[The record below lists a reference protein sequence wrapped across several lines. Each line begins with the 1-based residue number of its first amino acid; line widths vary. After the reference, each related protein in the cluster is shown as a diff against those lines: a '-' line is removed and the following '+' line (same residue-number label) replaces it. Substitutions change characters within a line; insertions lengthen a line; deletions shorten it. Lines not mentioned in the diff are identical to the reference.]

1 MIEIFVPFLTRFKVF
16 IRKGAISG
24 PVVQPLTLS
33 QEDKDKCISVLK
45 RQIQKQ
51 KNKQSSPTKIVEN
64 PLNRKAWIKE
74 TFFSASFWA
83 CHYFIATVLTKI
95 SVRHTFSVICSYRT
109 TVLDPLLQIS
119 VSFCRSYLI
128 SRGAGTSTILEGIS
142 LFGRHNMPALIG
154 LALISDLVN

>member
-1 MIEIFVPFLTRFKVF
+1 MIEFFFPFLTRFKVY

-33 QEDKDKCISVLK
+33 QQDKDKCISVLK

-95 SVRHTFSVICSYRT
+95 SVRQTFSVIRSYRT
-109 TVLDPLLQIS
+109 TALDPLLQIS
-119 VSFCRSYLI
+119 QVLLPFLSKQGRRNIKNL
-128 SRGAGTSTILEGIS
+128 GGSTTGIICLPWLE
-142 LFGRHNMPALIG
+142 
-154 LALISDLVN
+154 

>member
-1 MIEIFVPFLTRFKVF
+1 LIPNFGPIPNPFLTRFKVY

-64 PLNRKAWIKE
+64 PLNRKA
-74 TFFSASFWA
+74 
-83 CHYFIATVLTKI
+83 
-95 SVRHTFSVICSYRT
+95 
-109 TVLDPLLQIS
+109 
-119 VSFCRSYLI
+119 
-128 SRGAGTSTILEGIS
+128 
-142 LFGRHNMPALIG
+142 
-154 LALISDLVN
+154 

>member
-1 MIEIFVPFLTRFKVF
+1 LIEIFVPFLTRFKVY

-64 PLNRKAWIKE
+64 PLNRKA
-74 TFFSASFWA
+74 
-83 CHYFIATVLTKI
+83 
-95 SVRHTFSVICSYRT
+95 
-109 TVLDPLLQIS
+109 
-119 VSFCRSYLI
+119 
-128 SRGAGTSTILEGIS
+128 
-142 LFGRHNMPALIG
+142 
-154 LALISDLVN
+154 